1 MRHSLAVFLLL
12 TLAACSVF
20 EPLPEGDPNTKAISA
35 EELYQEAKTN
45 LNDGEYSTSLK
56 RYERLQAR
64 YPYGNFAQ
72 QAMLEM
78 AYAYYRQGEP
88 APAIATADR
97 FIKQFPNNPHVD
109 YAYYLKGL
117 VNFEGEG
124 SILNNIGGQDPS
136 ERDPHALQESFDN
149 FKELVTRY
157 PNSRY
162 TPDAKVRM
170 QYLINTL
177 AKHDLHIASYYLRR
191 GAYLSAVN
199 RAQDVLTKYPN
210 SPATHDALN
219 VLVQGYDAMG
229 LTQLRDDAQL
239 ILSKNGGATVSLL
252 SNQPEKIWW
261 QFWK

>member
-12 TLAACSVF
+12 TLAACNVF
-20 EPLPEGDPNTKAISA
+20 EPLPEGTPNSKAVSA
-35 EELYQEAKTN
+35 EELYQEAKTH
-45 LNDGEYSTSLK
+45 LNDGEYSDAIK
-56 RYERLQAR
+56 RYEKLQAR

-78 AYAYYRQGEP
+78 AYAYYRQGEA

-117 VNFEGEG
+117 ANFDGEASLLG
-124 SILNNIGGQDPS
+124 FISGQDPS
-136 ERDPHALQESFDN
+136 ERDPHGLEESFDN
-149 FKELVTRY
+149 FKDLVTRY

-162 TPDAKVRM
+162 TPDAKIRM

-177 AKHDLHIASYYLRR
+177 AKHDLKVAHYYLRR
-191 GAYLSAVN
+191 GAHLAAVN

-219 VLVQGYDAMG
+219 VLIQAYDAMG
-229 LTQLRDDAQL
+229 LTQLRDDSQL
-239 ILSKNGGATVSLL
+239 ILSKNGGSTVSLL
-252 SNQPEKIWW
+252 SNQPAKSWW